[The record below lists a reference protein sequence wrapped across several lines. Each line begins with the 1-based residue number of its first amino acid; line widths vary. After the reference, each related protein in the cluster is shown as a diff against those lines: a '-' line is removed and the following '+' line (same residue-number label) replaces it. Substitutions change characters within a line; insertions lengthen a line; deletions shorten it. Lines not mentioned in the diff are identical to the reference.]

1 MPNCDLFK
9 AYNSKVPNA
18 IWLDNKLGKDFMPLN
33 NLSKFTDNQIKNIKV
48 REQKTVKFQKLT
60 NSRAITQ

>member
-1 MPNCDLFK
+1 MPKCDLFK
-9 AYNSKVPNA
+9 AYNSNE

-33 NLSKFTDNQIKNIKV
+33 NLSKFTDNPIKNIKV
-48 REQKTVKFQKLT
+48 REQKTVKCQKWT